1 MCSLVRYHEHLFC
14 QFPFTKC
21 LYFLNPSCISA
32 SAFIHL
38 LCYCIKYQ
46 TYQNICMNQLFP
58 STRITTLSA
67 SQDTCFSG
75 YIYDWSMTGSAY
87 FSWEE
92 CLAMD
97 TLSELISIF
106 IRKIFPLRIIISERN
121 HPHSEESASRDYFFQ
136 GEFIPI
142 QKNLLPRIIFPKW
155 IHPHSEESSSK
166 DYFPKVNSSPFERI
180 FFQGLFSPDKII
192 PIRKNP
198 PPGIIFPGWIHLCS
212 EESVSRDAL
221 GI

>member
-21 LYFLNPSCISA
+21 LYFLNLSCISA

-38 LCYCIKYQ
+38 LWYCIKYQ
-46 TYQNICMNQLFP
+46 TYQNICMNQLSP
-58 STRITTLSA
+58 PTRITTLSA
-67 SQDTCFSG
+67 SQDA
-75 YIYDWSMTGSAY
+75 SMTGSAY
-87 FSWEE
+87 FPWEE

-121 HPHSEESASRDYFFQ
+121 HLHSEESASRDYFFQ

-142 QKNLLPRIIFPKW
+142 QNNFP
-155 IHPHSEESSSK
+155 
-166 DYFPKVNSSPFERI
+166 
-180 FFQGLFSPDKII
+180 L
-192 PIRKNP
+192 
-198 PPGIIFPGWIHLCS
+198 GIIFPRWIHPYS
-212 EESVSRDAL
+212 GESSSRDYFLRIKSSPYERICLQGCL
-221 GI
+221 GNIKVSVMAAKAN

>member
-21 LYFLNPSCISA
+21 LYFLNLSCISA

-38 LCYCIKYQ
+38 LWYCIKYQ

-58 STRITTLSA
+58 PTRITTLSA
-67 SQDTCFSG
+67 SQDA
-75 YIYDWSMTGSAY
+75 SMTGSAY
-87 FSWEE
+87 FPWEE

-121 HPHSEESASRDYFFQ
+121 HLHSEESASRDYFFQ

-142 QKNLLPRIIFPKW
+142 QNNFP
-155 IHPHSEESSSK
+155 
-166 DYFPKVNSSPFERI
+166 
-180 FFQGLFSPDKII
+180 
-192 PIRKNP
+192 
-198 PPGIIFPGWIHLCS
+198 
-212 EESVSRDAL
+212 L
-221 GI
+221 GICRKIPSSLTTTTGRGQNGREREDGRGQNGREREVVSLFWTQRG

>member
-21 LYFLNPSCISA
+21 LYFLNLSCISA

-58 STRITTLSA
+58 VDSNNHFER
-67 SQDTCFSG
+67 FSG

-87 FSWEE
+87 FPREE
-92 CLAMD
+92 YLAMD

-136 GEFIPI
+136 GEFISV
-142 QKNLLPRIIFPKW
+142 QKNLL
-155 IHPHSEESSSK
+155 
-166 DYFPKVNSSPFERI
+166 
-180 FFQGLFSPDKII
+180 
-192 PIRKNP
+192 
-198 PPGIIFPGWIHLCS
+198 PGIIFPGWIHLCS
-212 EESVSRDAL
+212 EEFASRDYFFEVVSL
-221 GI
+221 FWTQRG

>member
-21 LYFLNPSCISA
+21 LYFLNLSCISA

-67 SQDTCFSG
+67 SQDA
-75 YIYDWSMTGSAY
+75 SMIDLWLVAHIFHEKSIWPWIH
-87 FSWEE
+87 FPSWYASSFGRFFHWG
-92 CLAMD
+92 L
-97 TLSELISIF
+97 LFQSEFIP
-106 IRKIFPLRIIISERN
+106 IRKNPPPEIIFSKVNSSPFGRIFLQGLFS
-121 HPHSEESASRDYFFQ
+121 Q

-142 QKNLLPRIIFPKW
+142 QKNLLPRIIFPRW
-155 IHPHSEESSSK
+155 IHPHSEESSSR
-166 DYFPKVNSSPFERI
+166 DYFPGVNSSLFRRI
-180 FFQGLFSPDKII
+180 RLQGCLGNIK
-192 PIRKNP
+192 
-198 PPGIIFPGWIHLCS
+198 
-212 EESVSRDAL
+212 VSAMAAKAN
-221 GI
+221 